1 MRDRMSRY
9 AHVAAQAQQRGQ
21 GLAEYGLLLVLVAV
35 VAVAAM
41 AAFGTSVSSL
51 YSRAA
56 GMF

>member
-1 MRDRMSRY
+1 M
-9 AHVAAQAQQRGQ
+9 AARARQRGQ

-35 VAVAAM
+35 VAVAAIS
-41 AAFGTSVSSL
+41 AFGTSVSSL